1 MVNTVRSAKAD
12 HEQFTILFS
21 AAADVP
27 VAIQSWIRYG
37 GSIYR
42 SGLVRRGES
51 YSKTNRD
58 VNW

>member
-1 MVNTVRSAKAD
+1 MWLTWFDPTRRIGNNL
-12 HEQFTILFS
+12 LFYLPRVS
-21 AAADVP
+21 PA
-27 VAIQSWIRYG
+27 AIQSWIRYG

-51 YSKTNRD
+51 YSKTSRD